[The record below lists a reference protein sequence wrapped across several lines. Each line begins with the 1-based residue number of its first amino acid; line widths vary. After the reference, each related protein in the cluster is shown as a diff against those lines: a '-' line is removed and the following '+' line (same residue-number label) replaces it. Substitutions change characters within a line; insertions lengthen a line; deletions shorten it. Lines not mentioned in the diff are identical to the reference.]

1 MSISQELAVALSIGG
16 ALVYLLFHFIRHW
29 REEARQVEACASCPV
44 SQAMRAAELAAGS
57 PSTSR
62 PPHPTIR
69 IRE

>member
-1 MSISQELAVALSIGG
+1 MSISQDMAVALSIGG

-29 REEARQVEACASCPV
+29 REETRRAEACPSCPV

-57 PSTSR
+57 PSISR
-62 PPHPTIR
+62 RPHPTIR